1 MVTDMALELFSTE
14 KMPATVNVL
23 LYGPAGAGKSTAAAS
38 APGPVM
44 FINLEGPNALHF
56 ARKTARAADTEILEV
71 RVDWGEDPRAY
82 FREAFAAAKERG
94 VNTIVIDTL
103 GKLRDGIAFSI
114 GGESPSL
121 PQWGQVGKAMT
132 TILRELRDSDMNTV
146 LICHERV
153 LDSDTGD
160 RIVEPLVGGKTTTE
174 AMAEVDVI
182 AYCGAVRDENGT
194 RYLAQLVESKGRRAK
209 DRSGALGDVVELDL
223 TDLIAA
229 YLASFV
235 EDSLPFDEKETA

>member
-1 MVTDMALELFSTE
+1 MTDLALELFSTE
-14 KMPATVNVL
+14 KLPSTVNIL

-44 FINLEGPNALHF
+44 FINLEGPNALHY
-56 ARKTARAADTEILEV
+56 ARKTAREAETEVLEV

-82 FREAFAAAKERG
+82 FRESFVAAKERG

-103 GKLRDGIAFSI
+103 GKLRDGIAFNI

-209 DRSGALGDVVELDL
+209 DRSGALGDVVELNL
-223 TDLIAA
+223 TDVIAS
-229 YLASFV
+229 YLASFID
-235 EDSLPFDEKETA
+235 DSLPFDEKEPA

>member
-1 MVTDMALELFSTE
+1 MTDMALELFSTE
-14 KMPATVNVL
+14 KMPSTVNVL

-94 VNTIVIDTL
+94 VNTIVVDTL

-132 TILRELRDSDMNTV
+132 TILRELRDSDMNTI

-209 DRSGALGDVVELDL
+209 DRSGALGDVVEMNL

-235 EDSLPFDEKETA
+235 EDSLPFEEKGQ

>member
-1 MVTDMALELFSTE
+1 MTDMALELFSTE
-14 KMPATVNVL
+14 KMPSTVNVL

-132 TILRELRDSDMNTV
+132 TILRELRDSDMNTI

-209 DRSGALGDVVELDL
+209 DRSGALGDVVEMNL

-235 EDSLPFDEKETA
+235 EDSLPFEEKGQK

>member
-1 MVTDMALELFSTE
+1 MTDMALELFSTE
-14 KMPATVNVL
+14 KMPSTVNVL

-71 RVDWGEDPRAY
+71 RVDWGDDPRAY
-82 FREAFAAAKERG
+82 FREAFAAAKERN

-153 LDSDTGD
+153 LDSDAGD

-223 TDLIAA
+223 TDLIAS

>member
-1 MVTDMALELFSTE
+1 MTDMAVDLFSSEQLPT
-14 KMPATVNVL
+14 TVNVL

-56 ARKTARAADTEILEV
+56 ARKTARAAGTEVLEV
-71 RVDWGEDPRAY
+71 RVGWGDDPRAY
-82 FREAFAAAKERG
+82 FRDAFAAAKERG
-94 VNTIVIDTL
+94 VNTIVVDTL

-114 GGESPSL
+114 GGESPSIA
-121 PQWGQVGKAMT
+121 QWGQVGKAMT
-132 TILRELRDSDMNTV
+132 TVLRELRDSDMNTV

-182 AYCGAVRDENGT
+182 AYCGVLRDDDGT

-209 DRSGALGDVVELDL
+209 DRSGALGEVVELNL
-223 TDLIAA
+223 TDLIAS

-235 EDSLPFDEKETA
+235 DDSLPFDEQETQ

>member
-1 MVTDMALELFSTE
+1 MTDLALELFSTE
-14 KMPATVNVL
+14 KLPSTVNIL

-44 FINLEGPNALHF
+44 FINLEGPNALHY
-56 ARKTARAADTEILEV
+56 ARKTAREAETEVLEV

-82 FREAFAAAKERG
+82 FRESFVAAKERG

-103 GKLRDGIAFSI
+103 GKLRDGIAFNI

-209 DRSGALGDVVELDL
+209 DRSGALGDVVELNL
-223 TDLIAA
+223 TDLIAS
-229 YLASFV
+229 YLASFID
-235 EDSLPFDEKETA
+235 DSLPFNEKETK

>member
-1 MVTDMALELFSTE
+1 MTDLALELFSTE
-14 KMPATVNVL
+14 KLPSTVNIL

-56 ARKTARAADTEILEV
+56 ARKTAREAETEVLEV

-82 FREAFAAAKERG
+82 FRESFVAAKERG

-103 GKLRDGIAFSI
+103 GKLRDGIAFNI

-209 DRSGALGDVVELDL
+209 DRSGALGDVVELNL
-223 TDLIAA
+223 TDLIAS
-229 YLASFV
+229 YLASFID
-235 EDSLPFDEKETA
+235 DSLPFNEKETK

>member
-1 MVTDMALELFSTE
+1 MALELFSTE
-14 KMPATVNVL
+14 KMPSTVNVL

-132 TILRELRDSDMNTV
+132 TILRELRDSDMNTI

-209 DRSGALGDVVELDL
+209 DRSGALGDVVEMNL

-235 EDSLPFDEKETA
+235 EDSLPFEEKGQK

>member
-1 MVTDMALELFSTE
+1 VTDLALELFSTE
-14 KMPATVNVL
+14 KLPSTVNIL

-44 FINLEGPNALHF
+44 FINLEGPNALHY
-56 ARKTARAADTEILEV
+56 ARKTAREAETEVLEV

-82 FREAFAAAKERG
+82 FRESFVAAKERG

-103 GKLRDGIAFSI
+103 GKLRDGIAFNI

-209 DRSGALGDVVELDL
+209 DRSGALGDVVELNL
-223 TDLIAA
+223 TDLIAS
-229 YLASFV
+229 YLASFID
-235 EDSLPFDEKETA
+235 DSLPFNEKETK

>member
-1 MVTDMALELFSTE
+1 MTDLALELFSTE
-14 KMPATVNVL
+14 KLPSTVNIL

-44 FINLEGPNALHF
+44 FINLEGPNALHY
-56 ARKTARAADTEILEV
+56 ARKTAREAETEVLEV

-82 FREAFAAAKERG
+82 FRESFVAAKERG

-103 GKLRDGIAFSI
+103 GKLRDGIAFNI

-182 AYCGAVRDENGT
+182 AYCGAVRDEKGT

-209 DRSGALGDVVELDL
+209 DRSGALGDVVELNL
-223 TDLIAA
+223 TDLIAS
-229 YLASFV
+229 YLASFID
-235 EDSLPFDEKETA
+235 DSLPFNEKETK

>member
-1 MVTDMALELFSTE
+1 MTDMALELFSTE

-132 TILRELRDSDMNTV
+132 TILRELRDSDMNTI

-223 TDLIAA
+223 TDLIAS

-235 EDSLPFDEKETA
+235 EDSLPFEEKGQ

>member
-1 MVTDMALELFSTE
+1 MALELFSTE
-14 KMPATVNVL
+14 KLPSTVNVL

-44 FINLEGPNALHF
+44 FINLEGPNALHY
-56 ARKTARAADTEILEV
+56 ARKAARESGTEVLEV

-82 FREAFAAAKERG
+82 FRESFAAAKEYG

-103 GKLRDGIAFSI
+103 GKLRDGIAFNI

-182 AYCGAVRDENGT
+182 AYCGAVRYEKGT
-194 RYLAQLVESKGRRAK
+194 RYLAQLIESKGRRAK
-209 DRSGALGDVVELDL
+209 DRSGALGEIVELNL
-223 TDLIAA
+223 SDLIAN

-235 EDSLPFDEKETA
+235 DDSLPFDEKGQ

>member
-1 MVTDMALELFSTE
+1 MTDMALELFSTE

-44 FINLEGPNALHF
+44 FIILEGPNALHF

-132 TILRELRDSDMNTV
+132 TILRELRDSDMNTI

-223 TDLIAA
+223 TDLIAS

-235 EDSLPFDEKETA
+235 EDSLPFEEKGQ

>member
-1 MVTDMALELFSTE
+1 MTDLALELFSTE
-14 KMPATVNVL
+14 QLPSTVNIL

-44 FINLEGPNALHF
+44 FINLEGPNALHY
-56 ARKTARAADTEILEV
+56 ARKTARDADTEVLEV

-82 FREAFAAAKERG
+82 FRESFVAAKERG

-103 GKLRDGIAFSI
+103 GKLRDGIAFNI
-114 GGESPSL
+114 GGESPTL

-209 DRSGALGDVVELDL
+209 DRSGALGDVVELNL
-223 TDLIAA
+223 TDVIAS
-229 YLASFV
+229 YLASFID
-235 EDSLPFDEKETA
+235 DSLPFDEKETK

>member
-1 MVTDMALELFSTE
+1 MTDMALELFSTE

-223 TDLIAA
+223 TDLIASS
-229 YLASFV
+229 LASFV
-235 EDSLPFDEKETA
+235 EDSLPFEEKGQK

>member
-1 MVTDMALELFSTE
+1 MTDLALELFSTE
-14 KMPATVNVL
+14 KLPSTVNIL

-44 FINLEGPNALHF
+44 FINLEGPNALHY
-56 ARKTARAADTEILEV
+56 ARKTAREAETEVLEV

-82 FREAFAAAKERG
+82 FRESFVAAKERG

-103 GKLRDGIAFSI
+103 GKLRDGIAFNI
-114 GGESPSL
+114 GGESPTL

-209 DRSGALGDVVELDL
+209 DRSGALGDVVELNL
-223 TDLIAA
+223 TDVIAS
-229 YLASFV
+229 YLASFID
-235 EDSLPFDEKETA
+235 DSLPFDEKEPA

>member
-1 MVTDMALELFSTE
+1 MTDMALELFSTE

-223 TDLIAA
+223 TDLIAS

-235 EDSLPFDEKETA
+235 EDSLPFEEKGQK

>member
-1 MVTDMALELFSTE
+1 MTDMALELFSTE

-132 TILRELRDSDMNTV
+132 TILRELRDSDMNTI

-209 DRSGALGDVVELDL
+209 DRSGALGDVVEMNL

-235 EDSLPFDEKETA
+235 EDSLPFEEKGQK

>member
-1 MVTDMALELFSTE
+1 MTDMALELFSTE
-14 KMPATVNVL
+14 KLPSTVNVL

-44 FINLEGPNALHF
+44 FINLEGPNALHY
-56 ARKTARAADTEILEV
+56 ARKTAREAETEVLEV

-82 FREAFAAAKERG
+82 FRESFVAAKERG

-103 GKLRDGIAFSI
+103 GKLRDGIAFNI
-114 GGESPSL
+114 GGDQPTIA
-121 PQWGQVGKAMT
+121 QWGQVGKAMT

-209 DRSGALGDVVELDL
+209 DRSGALGEVVELNL
-223 TDLIAA
+223 TDLIAS
-229 YLASFV
+229 YLASFID
-235 EDSLPFDEKETA
+235 DSLPFDEKEPA

>member
-1 MVTDMALELFSTE
+1 MALELFSTE

-132 TILRELRDSDMNTV
+132 TILRELRDSDMNTI

-223 TDLIAA
+223 TDLIAS

-235 EDSLPFDEKETA
+235 EDSLPFEEKGQ

>member
-1 MVTDMALELFSTE
+1 VTDLALDLFSTE
-14 KMPATVNVL
+14 QLPSTVNIL

-56 ARKTARAADTEILEV
+56 ARKSARDADTEVLEV

-82 FREAFAAAKERG
+82 FRESFVAAKERG

-103 GKLRDGIAFSI
+103 GKLRDGIAFNI

-209 DRSGALGDVVELDL
+209 DRSGALGDVVELNL
-223 TDLIAA
+223 TDVIAS
-229 YLASFV
+229 YLASFID
-235 EDSLPFDEKETA
+235 DSLPFDEKGHS

>member
-1 MVTDMALELFSTE
+1 
-14 KMPATVNVL
+14 
-23 LYGPAGAGKSTAAAS
+23 
-38 APGPVM
+38 
-44 FINLEGPNALHF
+44 
-56 ARKTARAADTEILEV
+56 
-71 RVDWGEDPRAY
+71 
-82 FREAFAAAKERG
+82 
-94 VNTIVIDTL
+94 
-103 GKLRDGIAFSI
+103 
-114 GGESPSL
+114 
-121 PQWGQVGKAMT
+121 MT
-132 TILRELRDSDMNTV
+132 TILRELRDSDMNTI

-209 DRSGALGDVVELDL
+209 DRSGALGDVVEMNL

-235 EDSLPFDEKETA
+235 EDSLPFEEKGQK

>member
-1 MVTDMALELFSTE
+1 MTDLALELFSTE
-14 KMPATVNVL
+14 KLPSTVNVL

-56 ARKTARAADTEILEV
+56 ARKTAREAETEVLEV

-82 FREAFAAAKERG
+82 FRESFVAAKERG

-103 GKLRDGIAFSI
+103 GKLRDGIAFNI

-209 DRSGALGDVVELDL
+209 DRSGALGDVVELNL
-223 TDLIAA
+223 TDLIAS
-229 YLASFV
+229 YLASFID
-235 EDSLPFDEKETA
+235 DSLPFNEKETK

>member
-1 MVTDMALELFSTE
+1 VTDLALELFSTE
-14 KMPATVNVL
+14 KLPSTVNIL

-44 FINLEGPNALHF
+44 FINLEGPNALHY
-56 ARKTARAADTEILEV
+56 ARKTAREAETEVLEV

-82 FREAFAAAKERG
+82 FRESFVAAKERG

-103 GKLRDGIAFSI
+103 GKLRDGIAFNI

-209 DRSGALGDVVELDL
+209 DRSGALGDVVELNL
-223 TDLIAA
+223 TDLIAS
-229 YLASFV
+229 YLASFID
-235 EDSLPFDEKETA
+235 DSLPFDEKGQ

>member
-1 MVTDMALELFSTE
+1 MTDMALELFSTE

-132 TILRELRDSDMNTV
+132 TILRELRDSDMNTI

-194 RYLAQLVESKGRRAK
+194 RYLAQLIESKGRRAK
-209 DRSGALGDVVELDL
+209 DRSGALGDIVELNL
-223 TDLIAA
+223 TDLIAS
-229 YLASFV
+229 YLASFID
-235 EDSLPFDEKETA
+235 DSLPFDEKEPA

>member
-1 MVTDMALELFSTE
+1 MTDMALELFSTE
-14 KMPATVNVL
+14 KLPSTVNVL

-44 FINLEGPNALHF
+44 FINLEGPNALHY
-56 ARKTARAADTEILEV
+56 ARKTAREAETEVLEV

-82 FREAFAAAKERG
+82 FRESFVAAKERG

-103 GKLRDGIAFSI
+103 GKLRDGIAFNI

-209 DRSGALGDVVELDL
+209 DRSGALGDVVELNL
-223 TDLIAA
+223 TDLIAS
-229 YLASFV
+229 YLASFID
-235 EDSLPFDEKETA
+235 DSLPFDEKGQ

>member
-1 MVTDMALELFSTE
+1 MALELFSTE

-132 TILRELRDSDMNTV
+132 TILRELRDSDMNTI

-223 TDLIAA
+223 TDLIAS

-235 EDSLPFDEKETA
+235 DDSLPFEEKGQK

>member
-1 MVTDMALELFSTE
+1 MALELFSTE
-14 KMPATVNVL
+14 KLPSTVNVL

-44 FINLEGPNALHF
+44 FINLEGPNALHY
-56 ARKTARAADTEILEV
+56 ARKAAREAGTDVLEV

-82 FREAFAAAKERG
+82 FRESFAAAKERG

-103 GKLRDGIAFSI
+103 GKLRDGIAFNI

-209 DRSGALGDVVELDL
+209 DRSGALGDVVELNL
-223 TDLIAA
+223 TDLIAS
-229 YLASFV
+229 YLASFID
-235 EDSLPFDEKETA
+235 DSLPFNEKETK

>member
-1 MVTDMALELFSTE
+1 V
-14 KMPATVNVL
+14 
-23 LYGPAGAGKSTAAAS
+23 
-38 APGPVM
+38 
-44 FINLEGPNALHF
+44 
-56 ARKTARAADTEILEV
+56 
-71 RVDWGEDPRAY
+71 
-82 FREAFAAAKERG
+82 AAKERG

-209 DRSGALGDVVELDL
+209 DRSGALGDVVELNL
-223 TDLIAA
+223 TDLIAS
-229 YLASFV
+229 YLASFID
-235 EDSLPFDEKETA
+235 DSLPFEEKEQ

>member
-1 MVTDMALELFSTE
+1 MALELFSTE
-14 KMPATVNVL
+14 KLPSTVNVL

-44 FINLEGPNALHF
+44 FINLEGPNALHY
-56 ARKTARAADTEILEV
+56 ARKTAREAETEVLEV

-82 FREAFAAAKERG
+82 FRESFVAAKERG

-103 GKLRDGIAFSI
+103 GKLRDGIAFNI

-209 DRSGALGDVVELDL
+209 DRSGALGDVVELNL
-223 TDLIAA
+223 TDLIAS
-229 YLASFV
+229 YLASFID
-235 EDSLPFDEKETA
+235 DSLPFNEKETK

>member
-1 MVTDMALELFSTE
+1 MTDLALELFSTE
-14 KMPATVNVL
+14 KLPSTVNIL

-44 FINLEGPNALHF
+44 FINLEGPNALHY
-56 ARKTARAADTEILEV
+56 ARKTAREAETEVLEV

-82 FREAFAAAKERG
+82 FRESFVAAKERG

-103 GKLRDGIAFSI
+103 GKLRDGIAFNI

-209 DRSGALGDVVELDL
+209 DRSGALGDVVELNL
-223 TDLIAA
+223 TDLIAS
-229 YLASFV
+229 YLASFID
-235 EDSLPFDEKETA
+235 DSLPFDEKGQ

>member
-1 MVTDMALELFSTE
+1 MTDMALELFSTE

-132 TILRELRDSDMNTV
+132 TILRELRDSDMNTI

-223 TDLIAA
+223 TDLIAS

-235 EDSLPFDEKETA
+235 DDSLPFEEKGQK

>member
-1 MVTDMALELFSTE
+1 MTDLALELFSTE
-14 KMPATVNVL
+14 KLPSTVNIL

-44 FINLEGPNALHF
+44 FINLEGPNALHY
-56 ARKTARAADTEILEV
+56 ARKTAREAETEVLEV

-82 FREAFAAAKERG
+82 FRESFVAAKERG

-103 GKLRDGIAFSI
+103 GKLRDGIAFNI

-194 RYLAQLVESKGRRAK
+194 RYLAQLIESKGRRAK
-209 DRSGALGDVVELDL
+209 DRSGALGDVVELNL
-223 TDLIAA
+223 TDVIAS
-229 YLASFV
+229 YLASFID
-235 EDSLPFDEKETA
+235 DSLPFNEKGQ

>member
-1 MVTDMALELFSTE
+1 
-14 KMPATVNVL
+14 
-23 LYGPAGAGKSTAAAS
+23 
-38 APGPVM
+38 M
-44 FINLEGPNALHF
+44 FINLEGPNALHY
-56 ARKTARAADTEILEV
+56 ARKTARDNDTEVLEV

-82 FREAFAAAKERG
+82 FRESFVAAKERG

-103 GKLRDGIAFSI
+103 GKLRDGIAFNI

-194 RYLAQLVESKGRRAK
+194 RYLAQLIESKGRRAK
-209 DRSGALGDVVELDL
+209 DRSGALGDVVELNL
-223 TDLIAA
+223 TDVIAS
-229 YLASFV
+229 YLASFID
-235 EDSLPFDEKETA
+235 DSLPFDEKETA